1 MPKGY
6 VEEILRARV
15 YDVAVESDLT
25 PAVRLSGRLKNN
37 ILYKREDEQQVFSF
51 KLRGAYNKISG
62 LPREE
67 QERGVVAASAGNHAQ
82 GVALAGKQLGIPTTI
97 VMPITTPAIKVDTVR
112 RFGGKAVLVGI
123 PTMKRKIT
131 R

>member
-97 VMPITTPAIKVDTVR
+97 VMPTTTPAI
-112 RFGGKAVLVGI
+112 
-123 PTMKRKIT
+123 
-131 R
+131 

>member
-1 MPKGY
+1 MLFKYDGENFSGSYVMPKGY

-25 PAVRLSGRLKNN
+25 PAVRLSARLKNN

-62 LPREE
+62 LPKEE
-67 QERGVVAASAGNHAQ
+67 QERGV
-82 GVALAGKQLGIPTTI
+82 
-97 VMPITTPAIKVDTVR
+97 
-112 RFGGKAVLVGI
+112 GG
-123 PTMKRKIT
+123 
-131 R
+131 